1 MTKQM
6 QPTRK
11 LAANLWVKKNKISFL
26 KKEFRLKNY
35 KNIIAL
41 ILVVFLLSASQANAE
56 GKWWEKGINLFKT
69 QNKISKEPSIGEIG
83 EAFKVALRIGSE
95 NVVKKLGDVDGF
107 NADSAVH
114 IPLPKELNT
123 VKTMLAKVGMSRIVD
138 DLELKLNRAAEA
150 STPKAKELF
159 WQSITEMTFDD
170 IKGIYEGSEDSAT
183 RYFQGKMSPSLSKE
197 MRPIVEESLSNVGA
211 IQAFDNV
218 MDKYQTLPFVP
229 DVKANLTDHVVR
241 KGMDG
246 IFYYIAKEEAAIRKN
261 PVKQTTDLLKKVF
274 GAK

>member
-41 ILVVFLLSASQANAE
+41 ILGVFLLSASQANAE
-56 GKWWEKGINLFKT
+56 GKWWEKGINIFKT

-107 NADSAVH
+107 KVYWGTKSSSN
-114 IPLPKELNT
+114 LNPT
-123 VKTMLAKVGMSRIVD
+123 ALAYSSIVD
-138 DLELKLNRAAEA
+138 SFGDIFECTFSRREILLFCVCSLLA
-150 STPKAKELF
+150 S
-159 WQSITEMTFDD
+159 S
-170 IKGIYEGSEDSAT
+170 S
-183 RYFQGKMSPSLSKE
+183 
-197 MRPIVEESLSNVGA
+197 
-211 IQAFDNV
+211 
-218 MDKYQTLPFVP
+218 
-229 DVKANLTDHVVR
+229 
-241 KGMDG
+241 
-246 IFYYIAKEEAAIRKN
+246 
-261 PVKQTTDLLKKVF
+261 
-274 GAK
+274 

>member
-41 ILVVFLLSASQANAE
+41 ILVVFYFQQARQMQKVN
-56 GKWWEKGINLFKT
+56 GGRKGLIFLKT

-197 MRPIVEESLSNVGA
+197 MRPIVEESLSKVGA

>member
-56 GKWWEKGINLFKT
+56 GKWWEKGINIFKT

-138 DLELKLNRAAEA
+138 DLELKLNRATEA

-197 MRPIVEESLSNVGA
+197 MRPIVEESLSKVGA

>member
-56 GKWWEKGINLFKT
+56 GKWWEKGINIFKT

-150 STPKAKELF
+150 ATPKAKELF

-197 MRPIVEESLSNVGA
+197 MRPIVEESLSKVGA

-229 DVKANLTDHVVR
+229 DVKANLTDHVVQ

>member
-150 STPKAKELF
+150 ATPKAKELF

-197 MRPIVEESLSNVGA
+197 MRPIVEESLSKVGA

>member
-35 KNIIAL
+35 KNIIAQ

-197 MRPIVEESLSNVGA
+197 MRPIVEESLSKVGA

>member
-197 MRPIVEESLSNVGA
+197 MRPIVEESLSKVGA

>member
-138 DLELKLNRAAEA
+138 DLELKLNRVAEA
-150 STPKAKELF
+150 ATPKAKELF

-197 MRPIVEESLSNVGA
+197 MRPIVEESLSKVGA

>member
-1 MTKQM
+1 M
-6 QPTRK
+6 
-11 LAANLWVKKNKISFL
+11 
-26 KKEFRLKNY
+26 KNY
-35 KNIIAL
+35 QMIIGL
-41 ILVVFLLSASQANAE
+41 ILVGFSLSASQVNAE

-69 QNKISKEPSIGEIG
+69 LDENQESKEPSVGEIG
-83 EAFKVALRIGSE
+83 EAFKEALRIGSE
-95 NVVKKLGDVDGF
+95 NVVRKLSDVDGF

-114 IPLPKELNT
+114 ISLPQELNT
-123 VKTMLAKVGMSRIVD
+123 VKIMLAKVEMSQIVD

-150 STPKAKELF
+150 ATPKAKELF
-159 WQSITEMTFDD
+159 LQSITEMTFED

-183 RYFQGKMSPSLSKE
+183 IYFKEKMSPSLSKE
-197 MRPIVEESLSNVGA
+197 MHPIVENSLSKVGA

-218 MDKYQTLPFVP
+218 MGKYQALPFVP
-229 DVKANLTDHVVR
+229 DVKANLTHHVVQ

>member
-1 MTKQM
+1 M
-6 QPTRK
+6 
-11 LAANLWVKKNKISFL
+11 
-26 KKEFRLKNY
+26 KNY
-35 KNIIAL
+35 KMMIGL
-41 ILVVFLLSASQANAE
+41 ILIGFSLSASQANAE
-56 GKWWEKGINLFKT
+56 DKWWEKGIKIFK
-69 QNKISKEPSIGEIG
+69 KMDEKEISKEPSIGEIG
-83 EAFKVALRIGSE
+83 EAFKEALRIASD
-95 NVVKKLGDVDGF
+95 NVVRKLGYVDGF

-123 VKTMLAKVGMSRIVD
+123 VKTMLAKVGMSQLVD
-138 DLELKLNRAAEA
+138 DLELKVNRAAEA
-150 STPKAKELF
+150 ATPKAKELF
-159 WQSITEMTFDD
+159 LQSITEMTFED

-197 MRPIVEESLSNVGA
+197 MHPIVENSLSKVGA
-211 IQAFDNV
+211 IQSFDNV
-218 MDKYQTLPFVP
+218 MGKYQALPFVP
-229 DVKANLTDHVVR
+229 DVKANLTDHVVQ